1 MKIKLLQ
8 YLPQLYYTTTK
19 GDDIMGTLG
28 TIALV
33 IIGISVLLAVILLIF
48 VISTYNGLVSK
59 RNKAKNQKSQ
69 IDIELKRR
77 FDLVPNLVETV
88 KGYANHE
95 KTALE
100 DIIKAR
106 NTYVSAGDNTAMA
119 LDADNA
125 LSGAL
130 TRLFALSESYPDLKA
145 NTNFLKLQNELADI
159 EKRIVFSRQFYND
172 SVLMLN
178 NKVEMFPSSI
188 IAGIF
193 KFNTESF
200 FEAAESERE
209 NVKVSF

>member
-1 MKIKLLQ
+1 MQ
-8 YLPQLYYTTTK
+8 
-19 GDDIMGTLG
+19 GWV
-28 TIALV
+28 IALIV
-33 IIGISVLLAVILLIF
+33 LGVVSVVLCIIFLVF
-48 VISTYNGLVSK
+48 VISSYNGLVSK
-59 RNKAKNQKSQ
+59 RNRVRNQKSQ

-100 DIIKAR
+100 DVIKAR
-106 NTYVSAGDNTAMA
+106 NSYVSAGDNTAMA

-130 TRLFALSESYPDLKA
+130 TKLFALSESYPDLKA
-145 NTNFLKLQNELADI
+145 NTNFLKLQNELSDI
-159 EKRIVFSRQFYND
+159 EKRIVFARQFYND

-188 IAGIF
+188 IAKIF
-193 KFNTESF
+193 KFTTEAF
-200 FEAAESERE
+200 FEAAEAERE

>member
-1 MKIKLLQ
+1 V
-8 YLPQLYYTTTK
+8 YYTIGK
-19 GDDIMGTLG
+19 GDDFMQ
-28 TIALV
+28 LV
-33 IIGISVLLAVILLIF
+33 WILLVFVGVPVILAIIFLIF
-48 VISTYNGLVSK
+48 IMTTYNGLVSK
-59 RNKAKNQKSQ
+59 RNKARNQKSQ

-106 NTYVSAGDNTAMA
+106 NTYVAAGDNTAKA

-130 TRLFALSESYPDLKA
+130 TKLFALSESYPDLKA
-145 NTNFLKLQNELADI
+145 NTNFLRLQSELSDI

-188 IAGIF
+188 VARFF
-193 KFNTESF
+193 KFNTEAF
-200 FEAAESERE
+200 FEATEAERE